1 MACAPHHLVVRW
13 FQRGLPS
20 GPRMIDGRHD
30 RISNGLS
37 GNSQEKQHP
46 SCRSWPFFRLRG
58 VIKIR
63 IVPRKQTTGRHD
75 TLLDAQYRP
84 RRFSS

>member
-1 MACAPHHLVVRW
+1 MTAFLTGFRET
-13 FQRGLPS
+13 LKK
-20 GPRMIDGRHD
+20 
-30 RISNGLS
+30 
-37 GNSQEKQHP
+37 NSTQAAVHGH
-46 SCRSWPFFRLRG
+46 FFGLRG

-84 RRFSS
+84 RRFLLEPKVQPIRLEPS